1 MKKMKGTAM
10 DNAIRSAVVVL
21 GSLAFGYI
29 SLELG
34 YKPFLEKAE
43 QYERSLQSPPP
54 CQQQQQDEHEEAR
67 WDTNSNNI
75 EGWEEKS

>member
-1 MKKMKGTAM
+1 MKRTVM
-10 DNAIRSAVVVL
+10 DNAIRSSVVVL
-21 GSLAFGYI
+21 GSLAFGYL

-43 QYERSLQSPPP
+43 QYERSLQS
-54 CQQQQQDEHEEAR
+54 QTSQHQQQDEQEEAR
-67 WDTNSNNI
+67 WDDNNNL

>member
-1 MKKMKGTAM
+1 MKGTAM

-43 QYERSLQSPPP
+43 QQYERSLQSPTSPS
-54 CQQQQQDEHEEAR
+54 QQQQDEQEEAM
-67 WDTNSNNI
+67 WDNNSNNI
-75 EGWEEKS
+75 EGWEEKR

>member
-1 MKKMKGTAM
+1 MKGTAM

-54 CQQQQQDEHEEAR
+54 SPSQQQQGLVCAPSLSCLDIFMPTTI
-67 WDTNSNNI
+67 D
-75 EGWEEKS
+75 G